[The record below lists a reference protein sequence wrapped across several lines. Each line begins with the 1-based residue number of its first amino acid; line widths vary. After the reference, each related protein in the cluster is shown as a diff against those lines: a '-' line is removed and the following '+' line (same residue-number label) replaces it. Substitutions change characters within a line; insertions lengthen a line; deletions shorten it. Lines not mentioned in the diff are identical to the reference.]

1 MASDEHDSVTKKGQ
15 PGHPENVGKSTT
27 GKGEDVL
34 KKAGQ
39 EAGRYDVEDQATG
52 RPVGKSTL
60 RDQTGVDP
68 KEPKS

>member
-1 MASDEHDSVTKKGQ
+1 MASDEHDSVTRKDQ

-34 KKAGQ
+34 KKKGQ
-39 EAGRYDVEDQATG
+39 EAGRYDVEDKEAG

-60 RDQTGVDP
+60 RDVTGVDP

>member
-1 MASDEHDSVTKKGQ
+1 MASDEHDSVTRKDQ

-34 KKAGQ
+34 KKDGQ
-39 EAGRYDVEDQATG
+39 EAGRYDVEDEATG

-60 RDQTGVDP
+60 RDVTGVDP